1 MIKTTLAMI
10 MTAMLFVES
19 AVADTLFI
27 EDAES
32 NDPSITS
39 QVTTHSAPVQ
49 SSTAPQ
55 GSKAFFLTHTS
66 GHLSDQIIQLANS
79 FSPAANHYLFFESR
93 LRYAETSQVA
103 SVEVSSDNGSNWT
116 SIWSQ
121 TGTGDEGES
130 KFILRKIS
138 LASYANQTLLLRF
151 RYAYSSGGYFLSSD
165 TSVGWVFD
173 NVQVG
178 DSFTSRAWS
187 IGEPSGEEQLV
198 IELINRARADSQ
210 ADLGRLINTT
220 DENVLNAYDYFNVDL
235 NVLTA
240 QFSGAQFGSG
250 AQASGA
256 TNAIPA
262 TLPPLTPN
270 EKLILAARLHSQDML
285 QNEFQGHSSSSAPIS
300 PNQPND
306 SAGDRIGR
314 QGYDYKLYGENVAA
328 ASSSA
333 WDSHAGFIVDWGTS
347 STTGLSYAGMQDPAG
362 HRANV
367 YHETAREIGVG
378 VVEGTN
384 GSAGPYLVTHD
395 LGTEKNYDQPF
406 ITGVAYYDVDG
417 DGFYGAG
424 EGIGGITIRVDDL
437 PYHAVTADSGG
448 FAIPIAENG
457 QYTLNYTF
465 PDGSTDSSSATIAN
479 LENLKVD
486 LMPTWTSPILS
497 GPSSFATGATVTYT
511 TQSAVAATSYE
522 MNRSEIVS
530 WPGSLDAEAQG
541 NVTATTTGSYSYRQS
556 DVSGSGSYSY
566 RLLSN
571 TGLDQFL
578 EIDFEILPNSNCTLV
593 WLDRLAS
600 IASKQSARVEVSTD
614 GGENW
619 TIVDDRSG
627 PGFPGATQFT
637 SRSIDLSSYE
647 DIPIRIRFHIYNP
660 SSTSFYSG
668 TANTY
673 GWYLDDVSLNNAE
686 ILQNSSATESSS
698 PTWSLTDS
706 TPTTYWLRARII
718 NNSNY
723 YPLGSGLR
731 VESLDSQ
738 TNTTPVIDQ
747 GESASLSVDEDSSVN
762 ATYTA
767 TDSDGN
773 SLSWSVLTAAGQGTA
788 SVNASTGAA
797 TYTPSANWSGSD
809 SFVLQVTD
817 GLASDS
823 ISISVTVNAVNDSPG
838 FTNQT
843 TGGLIAATVDE
854 GSTSALVLTASD
866 LEGET
871 LAFALA
877 GDDVAL
883 FSINSAT
890 GEISFATPP
899 DFENPADA
907 NADNVYEF
915 TASVTDASG
924 ASDSMNV
931 QVSVSD
937 LNFSPV
943 IDQGA
948 SDSISV
954 NEDDSVSAS
963 YSATD
968 SDGNSLSW
976 SVLTAAGQG
985 TASVNAST
993 GAATYTPSANWSG
1006 SDSFVLQVTDGLA
1019 SDSISISVTVNAVND
1034 SPGFTNQTT
1043 GGLIAA
1049 TVDEGSTSALVLTA
1063 SDLEGE
1069 TLAFALAGDDVALFS
1084 INSATGEISFAT
1096 PPDFENP
1103 ADANADN
1110 VYEFTASVTDA
1121 SGASDSMNVQVSVS
1135 DLVEL
1140 EAVSFTL
1147 SIEIEG
1153 QGTVTGAGSYSQ
1165 GTTVTLTPT
1174 AASGYVFE
1182 EWSGD
1187 AFGATNPL
1195 KVSMSAD
1202 KTIRASFVKQEES
1215 WSNANDLDND
1225 WRSFSW
1231 FGEFFEIGN
1240 GWLYHFDHGWLF
1252 RSGNLTSTWLYDV
1265 QLGWLWTNADI
1276 YPYLYGFQQNTW
1288 LYYEKGTKSPRFF
1301 FHFEDQQWV
1310 QVAE

>member
-93 LRYAETSQVA
+93 LRYADTSQAA

-130 KFILRKIS
+130 KFILRKLS

-285 QNEFQGHSSSSAPIS
+285 QNDFQGHSSSSSPIS

-465 PDGSTDSSSATIAN
+465 PDGSTESSSATIAN

-486 LMPTWTSPILS
+486 LMPTWTSPTLS

-578 EIDFEILPNSNCTLV
+578 EIDFEILPNSNCTLA

-614 GGENW
+614 GGANW

-718 NNSNY
+718 NESNY

-738 TNTTPVIDQ
+738 TNTIPVIDQ

-797 TYTPSANWSGSD
+797 TYTPSSNWSGSD

-854 GSTSALVLTASD
+854 GSTSVLVLTASD

-871 LAFALA
+871 LAFAL
-877 GDDVAL
+877 
-883 FSINSAT
+883 T
-890 GEISFATPP
+890 
-899 DFENPADA
+899 
-907 NADNVYEF
+907 
-915 TASVTDASG
+915 
-924 ASDSMNV
+924 
-931 QVSVSD
+931 
-937 LNFSPV
+937 
-943 IDQGA
+943 
-948 SDSISV
+948 
-954 NEDDSVSAS
+954 
-963 YSATD
+963 
-968 SDGNSLSW
+968 
-976 SVLTAAGQG
+976 
-985 TASVNAST
+985 
-993 GAATYTPSANWSG
+993 
-1006 SDSFVLQVTDGLA
+1006 
-1019 SDSISISVTVNAVND
+1019 
-1034 SPGFTNQTT
+1034 
-1043 GGLIAA
+1043 
-1049 TVDEGSTSALVLTA
+1049 
-1063 SDLEGE
+1063 
-1069 TLAFALAGDDVALFS
+1069 GDDVALFS

-1135 DLVEL
+1135 DLVEV

-1153 QGTVTGAGSYSQ
+1153 QGTVTGEGSYSQ
-1165 GTTVTLTPT
+1165 GTTVTLNPT

-1195 KVSMSAD
+1195 TVSMSAD

-1215 WSNANDLDND
+1215 WSNANDVDND

-1231 FGEFFEIGN
+1231 FGEFFEVDN

-1252 RSGNLTSTWLYDV
+1252 RSGNLTSTWLYDLK
-1265 QLGWLWTNADI
+1265 LGWLWTNADI

>member
-93 LRYAETSQVA
+93 LRYAETSQAA

-130 KFILRKIS
+130 KFILRKLS

-285 QNEFQGHSSSSAPIS
+285 QNDFQGHSSSSSPIS

-465 PDGSTDSSSATIAN
+465 PDGSTESSSATIAN

-578 EIDFEILPNSNCTLV
+578 EIDFEILPNSNCTLA

-614 GGENW
+614 GGANW

-718 NNSNY
+718 NESNY

-738 TNTTPVIDQ
+738 TNTIPVIDQ

-762 ATYTA
+762 ATYT
-767 TDSDGN
+767 
-773 SLSWSVLTAAGQGTA
+773 
-788 SVNASTGAA
+788 
-797 TYTPSANWSGSD
+797 
-809 SFVLQVTD
+809 
-817 GLASDS
+817 
-823 ISISVTVNAVNDSPG
+823 
-838 FTNQT
+838 
-843 TGGLIAATVDE
+843 
-854 GSTSALVLTASD
+854 
-866 LEGET
+866 
-871 LAFALA
+871 
-877 GDDVAL
+877 
-883 FSINSAT
+883 
-890 GEISFATPP
+890 
-899 DFENPADA
+899 
-907 NADNVYEF
+907 
-915 TASVTDASG
+915 
-924 ASDSMNV
+924 
-931 QVSVSD
+931 
-937 LNFSPV
+937 
-943 IDQGA
+943 
-948 SDSISV
+948 
-954 NEDDSVSAS
+954 
-963 YSATD
+963 ATD